1 MKIKYHTCTCMSG
14 KNFVVYERV
23 KKRPVPNQHP
33 PHPFPLKGKWS
44 TPFSIPAIDDKLFTG
59 HHHCMLSLFVEN
71 SAKVTPDSLGS
82 YKTKTRL
89 LRYQCIPKLTIFPK
103 NCFSV
108 LQVDLIAILHLKLNF
123 IKKRI
128 DSIQSCKNV
137 SLHNYP

>member
-33 PHPFPLKGKWS
+33 PHPSPLKVKWS

-89 LRYQCIPKLTIFPK
+89 LRYQCIPKLTIFP
-103 NCFSV
+103 
-108 LQVDLIAILHLKLNF
+108 QKLF
-123 IKKRI
+123 FGLAGGSYCDSSFKIKFYKKK
-128 DSIQSCKNV
+128 D
-137 SLHNYP
+137 